1 MKNVQELRIHV
12 QTTHDNVR
20 VNLLNEKELI
30 RIRCEKCEYE
40 CRYNKQLKKDIKNE
54 QEEDDD

>member
-1 MKNVQELRIHV
+1 MENEPELRIHV

-30 RIRCEKCEYE
+30 RIRCEKCEQAGAE
-40 CRYNKQLKKDIKNE
+40 WCQA
-54 QEEDDD
+54 Q